1 MSSPELQGVEPAK
14 SRLRATIA
22 AMEKEIVTLPGK
34 GSGLRTSFNDLV
46 AQLGLGPEPEVR
58 VCPVCQHVGMRAATI
73 CGHCWTKL
81 APLAAPEVRRA
92 VQGEG

>member
-22 AMEKEIVTLPGK
+22 AMEKEIVSLPGQ
-34 GSGLRTSFNDLV
+34 GSGLRRSFNDLV

-58 VCPVCQHVGMRAATI
+58 VCPVCQHVGMRAATL
-73 CGHCWTKL
+73 CSHCWTKL
-81 APLAAPEVRRA
+81 APMTEPEVRRA
-92 VQGEG
+92 VQKEG